1 MIDCHDVMKR
11 LWEYVDNEL
20 PPDEAR
26 AIADHLAMCARCSPQ
41 HRFQMTFLAAVV
53 RAHAGRAG
61 PRPGFAG
68 RLRAAL
74 RAIDPTAVS

>member
-1 MIDCHDVMKR
+1 MIDCHDVMKQ

-26 AIADHLAMCARCSPQ
+26 AIADHLARCARCNPQ
-41 HRFQMTFLAAVV
+41 HRFQVAFLAAIV
-53 RAHAGRAG
+53 RAHARRAE
-61 PRPGFAG
+61 PRPGFAA

-74 RAIDPTAVS
+74 LAVDPSALS